1 MAADTCVVGAP
12 EQKEEKEEEEE
23 RSSTSYF
30 VVIVIVILTVPGL
43 FVRGVPSSL
52 SFPGASPLLLL
63 CLIVWGQRVF

>member
-30 VVIVIVILTVPGL
+30 VVIVIIFTVPEL